1 MNSKD
6 QYVHMMQKKLD
17 EWSAEVD
24 VLGAKAGRV
33 ALQVTGK
40 SINRNDP

>member
-6 QYVHMMQKKLD
+6 QYVRMMQDKLD

-24 VLGAKAGRV
+24 VLSAKAGRV
-33 ALQVTGK
+33 AAGSRPVQV
-40 SINRNDP
+40 